1 MLVIYRFEIYYRKD
15 KKNFV
20 DLLSRKSNY
29 AVDNKREKENSLKTF
44 ILKRVR
50 FKILIINLSWE
61 KESLNLRLLIRIIIE
76 TIIYF
81 KKS

>member
-76 TIIYF
+76 TIIYS

>member
-50 FKILIINLSWE
+50 FKILIINLS
-61 KESLNLRLLIRIIIE
+61 
-76 TIIYF
+76 
-81 KKS
+81 